1 VSKLL
6 IVDDDAGLVELL
18 GQFLA
23 GEGFEV
29 TSERDG
35 ERGARAAI
43 DRAPDLVVLDVML
56 PGLNG
61 FEALRRIRERSAVP
75 VVMLSARG
83 EEVDRVVGLELG
95 ADDYLAKP
103 FSPRELAAR
112 VRAVLRRGRT
122 AGAPAPAAFAVGDLE
137 LDPGARSVR
146 RGGEPVE
153 LTGLEFAILDRL
165 ARDAG
170 QVVRRE
176 ALYREVLG
184 RRPSSL
190 DRSLDVHLS
199 ALRRKLGAA
208 AGGGERIKTVRG
220 VGYQYVRPEGER

>member
-1 VSKLL
+1 VAKLL

-18 GQFLA
+18 DQFLA

-29 TSERDG
+29 ASERDG
-35 ERGARAAI
+35 ERGARAALE
-43 DRAPDLVVLDVML
+43 RAPDLVILDVML
-56 PGLNG
+56 PGLSG
-61 FEALRRIRERSAVP
+61 FEVLRRIRERSAVP

-112 VRAVLRRGRT
+112 VRAVLRRGRA
-122 AGAPAPAAFAVGDLE
+122 AGAPVPAAFTVGDLE
-137 LDPGARSVR
+137 LDPGAREVR
-146 RGGEPVE
+146 RAGEPVE
-153 LTGLEFAILDRL
+153 LTGLEFAILERL

-220 VGYQYVRPEGER
+220 VGYQYLRPEGEA

>member
-1 VSKLL
+1 VTKLL

-29 TSERDG
+29 TSECDG

-43 DRAPDLVVLDVML
+43 DRAPDLVILDVML

-112 VRAVLRRGRT
+112 VRAVLRRGRS
-122 AGAPAPAAFAVGDLE
+122 AGAPPPVPFAVGDLE

-146 RGGEPVE
+146 RAGEPVE
-153 LTGLEFAILDRL
+153 LTGLEFAILERL

-176 ALYREVLG
+176 ALYREVLE
-184 RRPSSL
+184 RRPSPL

-199 ALRRKLGAA
+199 ALRRKLGAGA
-208 AGGGERIKTVRG
+208 DGGERIKTVRG
-220 VGYQYVRPEGER
+220 VGYQYVRSEPER

>member
-1 VSKLL
+1 VTRVL
-6 IVDDDAGLVELL
+6 IVDDDAELVELL
-18 GQFLA
+18 GQFLS

-35 ERGARAAI
+35 ERGARSAI
-43 DRAPDLVVLDVML
+43 DRSPDLVILDVML
-56 PGLNG
+56 PGLGG

-95 ADDYLAKP
+95 ADDYLPKP

-122 AGAPAPAAFAVGDLE
+122 AGAPAPAPIAVGDLE
-137 LDPGARSVR
+137 LDPGARAVR
-146 RGGEPVE
+146 RAGEPID
-153 LTGLEFAILDRL
+153 LTGLEFAILERL

-199 ALRRKLGAA
+199 ALRRKLGPGAD
-208 AGGGERIKTVRG
+208 GGERIKTVRG
-220 VGYQYVRPEGER
+220 VGYQYVRLEGEP